1 MKNAKRKKLRNTF
14 LVLFVIITVA
24 CVVLNLKVNN
34 GVREEDCEKVEV
46 EILDVNKNVVAKK
59 MFRKKAKEFI
69 KVTAAYQNKEYEV
82 KGAVGYDKFVRLKG
96 HKFNALLYND
106 EIYYDL
112 ASAKTSTPLGTIY
125 FILLAADFGC
135 LMLTAQ
141 FSTKKKDSN
150 ELCNN

>member
-1 MKNAKRKKLRNTF
+1 M
-14 LVLFVIITVA
+14 IITAA
-24 CVVLNLKVNN
+24 CIVLNLKVNT
-34 GVREEDCEKVEV
+34 GVKEEDCQKVEV
-46 EILDVNKNVVAKK
+46 EILDVTKNVVAKK
-59 MFRKKAKEFI
+59 ISSKKAKEFI
-69 KVTAAYQNKEYEV
+69 KVTASYQNKEYEV
-82 KGAVGYDKFVRLKG
+82 KGAVGYDHFVRLKG

-135 LMLTAQ
+135 LMLAAQ
-141 FSTKKKDSN
+141 FSTKKKGSN